1 MKTTKNKTK
10 PTFVVDFTNISNVNE
25 ISAKIA
31 RAKVDAG
38 IPLTKDDLTNVIE
51 SAIDDFVA
59 ELYEAGIVELAGNVI
74 SPKHVSIDF
83 TGMFDCPNCEN
94 CECKKPNIFKR
105 FWNWLTHK
113 K

>member
-1 MKTTKNKTK
+1 MKTVKKKTK
-10 PTFVVDFTNISNVNE
+10 PMFVVDFTNISNVNE

-31 RAKVDAG
+31 RAKVEAG

-51 SAIDDFVA
+51 SSIDDFVA
-59 ELYEAGIVELAGNVI
+59 ELYEAGIIELAGNVI
-74 SPKHVSIDF
+74 TPKHVSIDF
-83 TGMFDCPNCEN
+83 TGMFDCPECK
-94 CECKKPNIFKR
+94 CKKPNIFKR

>member
-1 MKTTKNKTK
+1 MKTTDKKTK
-10 PTFVVDFTNISNVNE
+10 PMFVVDFTNISNVNE

-51 SAIDDFVA
+51 SSIDDFVA
-59 ELYEAGIVELAGNVI
+59 ELFNAGIVELVGNTI
-74 SPKHVSIDF
+74 TPKNVSIDF
-83 TGMFDCPNCEN
+83 SGIFDCT
-94 CECKKPNIFKR
+94 ECKPKKPNIFKR
-105 FWNWLTHK
+105 FWNWVRRK